1 MKNKTKNKTKNSKNI
16 LGVRR
21 AKKNEKIDNL
31 PKISI
36 LKTLQVK
43 VTQMELDVDDELF
56 EKFAKIGLS
65 MVKNDKK
72 ALFNYA
78 MNKALDNRIDSI

>member
-1 MKNKTKNKTKNSKNI
+1 MKSKTKKSKNI
-16 LGVRR
+16 LGVRK
-21 AKKNEKIDNL
+21 AKKNEKIDDL

-43 VTQMELDVDDELF
+43 VTQMEIDIDDKLF
-56 EKFAKIGLS
+56 EEFVKIGLS
-65 MVKNDKK
+65 MVKTDKK

>member
-1 MKNKTKNKTKNSKNI
+1 MKNKTKKSKNI
-16 LGVRR
+16 LGVRK

-43 VTQMELDVDDELF
+43 VTQMEIDVDDELF
-56 EKFAKIGLS
+56 EKFVKIGLA
-65 MVKNDKK
+65 MVKTDKK

>member
-1 MKNKTKNKTKNSKNI
+1 MKNKMKKSKNI
-16 LGVRR
+16 LGVRK

-43 VTQMELDVDDELF
+43 VTQMEIDVDDELF
-56 EKFAKIGLS
+56 EKFAKIGLA
-65 MVKNDKK
+65 MVKTDKK

>member
-1 MKNKTKNKTKNSKNI
+1 MKNKMKNKMKKSKNI
-16 LGVRR
+16 LGVRK

-43 VTQMELDVDDELF
+43 VTQMELDVDDKIF
-56 EKFAKIGLS
+56 EKFAKIGLA
-65 MVKNDKK
+65 MVKTDKK

>member
-1 MKNKTKNKTKNSKNI
+1 MKKSKNI
-16 LGVRR
+16 LGVRK
-21 AKKNEKIDNL
+21 AKKSEKIDNL

-43 VTQMELDVDDELF
+43 VTQMELDVDDKLF
-56 EKFAKIGLS
+56 EKFVKIGLA
-65 MVKNDKK
+65 MVKTDKK

>member
-1 MKNKTKNKTKNSKNI
+1 MKNKTKKSKNI

-43 VTQMELDVDDELF
+43 VTQMELDVNDELF
-56 EKFAKIGLS
+56 EKFVKIGLA

>member
-1 MKNKTKNKTKNSKNI
+1 MKSKAKIISKNI
-16 LGVRR
+16 LGVRK

-43 VTQMELDVDDELF
+43 VTQMELDIDDKLF
-56 EKFAKIGLS
+56 EEFVKIGLS
-65 MVKNDKK
+65 MVKTDKK

>member
-1 MKNKTKNKTKNSKNI
+1 MKNKTKKSKNI
-16 LGVRR
+16 LGVRK
-21 AKKNEKIDNL
+21 AKKNEKIDDL

-43 VTQMELDVDDELF
+43 VTQMEIDIDDGLF
-56 EKFAKIGLS
+56 EKFAKIGLA
-65 MVKNDKK
+65 MVKTDKK

>member
-1 MKNKTKNKTKNSKNI
+1 MDNKTKKSKNV

-43 VTQMELDVDDELF
+43 VTQMEIDVDDKLF
-56 EKFAKIGLS
+56 EKFAKIGLA

>member
-1 MKNKTKNKTKNSKNI
+1 MDNKTKKSKNV

-43 VTQMELDVDDELF
+43 VTQMEIDVDDKLF
-56 EKFAKIGLS
+56 EKFVKIGLA

>member
-1 MKNKTKNKTKNSKNI
+1 MKSKAKIISKNI
-16 LGVRR
+16 LGVRK

-43 VTQMELDVDDELF
+43 VTQMEIDVDDKLF
-56 EKFAKIGLS
+56 EKFAKIGLA
-65 MVKNDKK
+65 MVKYDKK
-72 ALFNYA
+72 TLFNYA

>member
-1 MKNKTKNKTKNSKNI
+1 MKSKTKKSKNI
-16 LGVRR
+16 LGVRK
-21 AKKNEKIDNL
+21 AKKNEKIDDL

-43 VTQMELDVDDELF
+43 VTQMEIDVNDELF
-56 EKFAKIGLS
+56 EKFAKIGLD

>member
-1 MKNKTKNKTKNSKNI
+1 MKKSKNV

-21 AKKNEKIDNL
+21 AKKKEKIDNL

-43 VTQMELDVDDELF
+43 VTQMEIDVDDKLF
-56 EKFAKIGLS
+56 EKFAKIGLV

>member
-1 MKNKTKNKTKNSKNI
+1 MKNKTKKSKNI

-43 VTQMELDVDDELF
+43 VTEMELDVDDELF

-65 MVKNDKK
+65 MVKYDKK

-78 MNKALDNRIDSI
+78 MNKALGNDLNK

>member
-1 MKNKTKNKTKNSKNI
+1 MKKSKNI
-16 LGVRR
+16 LGIRK
-21 AKKNEKIDNL
+21 AKKSEKIDNL

-43 VTQMELDVDDELF
+43 VTQMELDVDDKLF
-56 EKFAKIGLS
+56 EKFAKIGLA
-65 MVKNDKK
+65 MVKTDKK

>member
-1 MKNKTKNKTKNSKNI
+1 MKKSKNI
-16 LGVRR
+16 LGIRK
-21 AKKNEKIDNL
+21 AKKSEKIDNL

>member
-1 MKNKTKNKTKNSKNI
+1 MKKSKNI

-43 VTQMELDVDDELF
+43 VTQMEIDVDDELF

-65 MVKNDKK
+65 MVKTDKK

>member
-1 MKNKTKNKTKNSKNI
+1 MKKSKNI
-16 LGVRR
+16 LGIRK
-21 AKKNEKIDNL
+21 AKKSEKIDNL

-43 VTQMELDVDDELF
+43 VTQMEIDVDDKLF
-56 EKFAKIGLS
+56 EKFVKIGLS
-65 MVKNDKK
+65 MVKTDKK

>member
-1 MKNKTKNKTKNSKNI
+1 MKSKTKIISKNI

-21 AKKNEKIDNL
+21 AKKNEKIDDL

-43 VTQMELDVDDELF
+43 VTQMEIDVDDELF
-56 EKFAKIGLS
+56 EKFVKIGLA
-65 MVKNDKK
+65 MVKTDKK